1 MEVQYLPAGKRG
13 AGRVADRK
21 ELLKKNGGEEGE
33 EKPAYVKITIMQQT
47 CLNPRNLS
55 EENVSTTRFF
65 FCKAHLLIF

>member
-33 EKPAYVKITIMQQT
+33 EKPAYVKITIISNDYYSLLLFGILCQSSVFQ
-47 CLNPRNLS
+47 NL
-55 EENVSTTRFF
+55 
-65 FCKAHLLIF
+65 K